1 MRRVSYPEE
10 TVNLQM
16 ETGLDLGE
24 SAAIA
29 LAKELKA
36 QRILID
42 ESAGRTVAKARDLPV
57 TGTVGV
63 LLIAKQQGLIS
74 KVKPILDELIAVGKR
89 ISPELYREVLAIANE

>member
-1 MRRVSYPEE
+1 MAE
-10 TVNLQM
+10 
-16 ETGLDLGE
+16 
-24 SAAIA
+24 
-29 LAKELKA
+29 ELKA

-42 ESAGRTVAKARDLPV
+42 ELAGRMVAKTRNLSV

-74 KVKPILDELIAVGKR
+74 TVEPILDELIVTGKR